1 MFSTKNTSSVVG
13 LDVEAGSVAAI
24 ELRGNG
30 SPSVV
35 RTAIGDLPPGAV
47 DDGEVV
53 DAEALSVA
61 LRALFSEHKLPKQVR
76 LGVANQRVAVRMMH
90 LPLIEDPDEL
100 ETAVRF
106 QAQDELP
113 MPLDQAVLDYQVVS
127 KQTND
132 DGERRMD
139 VVAVGARRDMLE
151 GLTTA
156 IRGAGLK
163 PVGIDLSAFAMI
175 RALAHEGEGG
185 GEPETT
191 LYCHLGDVTNL
202 AVAHGDACL
211 FTRISPFGLESVAG
225 KLAERR
231 ELPLDEARRQLVV
244 VGLGGDASAGLD
256 ELETTAAR
264 DALTDGAAKL
274 VGELRMSLDYYG
286 AQDAVPAVERLV
298 LCGPGSTIPG
308 LADHLEDALAY
319 RVDELRPTAL
329 AGLED
334 HEAARLTVSYGLAL
348 EEAVA

>member
-1 MFSTKNTSSVVG
+1 MFSTKKTSSVVG
-13 LDVEAGSVAAI
+13 LDVEAGSIAAI

-47 DDGEVV
+47 DDGEVI

-61 LRALFSEHKLPKQVR
+61 LRAMFSEHKLSKQVR
-76 LGVANQRVAVRMMH
+76 LGIANQRVAVRTMH

-100 ETAVRF
+100 DTAVRF

-127 KQTND
+127 KQQNE

-139 VVAVGARRDMLE
+139 VVAVAARRDMLE

-156 IRGAGLK
+156 LRGAGLK

-175 RALAHEGEGG
+175 RALAHEGEG

-211 FTRISPFGLESVAG
+211 FTRISPFGIESIAG

-244 VGLGGDASAGLD
+244 VGLEGDAAAGLD
-256 ELETTAAR
+256 ELGATAAR

-308 LADHLEDALAY
+308 LADHLEDALSY

-348 EEAVA
+348 EEALA